1 MGAFLTTF
9 ITKVGDFTP
18 DTWPVLSPWY
28 SKHITEC
35 KNNCRRLL
43 DEVGPDNPII
53 VVGARV
59 SETPRAKR
67 GAIIGLCFLG
77 DTIHKTEDVIHESH
91 RNNHNNLR
99 VSDRKFRWPY
109 GIAISR
115 AIQYTPPY
123 VDARE
128 ECDEA
133 TFATWLRKPFFMALS
148 QPESDRL
155 SARLSEYDGLY
166 IEPPAIDSVVNQQ
179 TWQQTR
185 TGRTRGPVPSNAQV
199 SYFQNAYSE
208 TTTYLFQFAD
218 ENCWKIGRTSRLV
231 TKRLCEINKH
241 IPHQLLDD
249 KVWREHF
256 HKVWGSVEKAHIMEQ
271 RVLDQLE
278 NENCLIQGEIIYCEE
293 SQLRSAWQRAID
305 MIEHQNP

>member
-1 MGAFLTTF
+1 MTTF

-28 SKHITEC
+28 STHIKEC
-35 KNNCRRLL
+35 ENNCRRLL
-43 DEVGPDNPII
+43 DEVGTNNPII

-77 DTIHKTEDVIHESH
+77 NTIHKTEDVIDEIHQS
-91 RNNHNNLR
+91 NPNNLR

-115 AIQYTPPY
+115 AIQYSPPY
-123 VDARE
+123 LDARE
-128 ECDEA
+128 ECDA
-133 TFATWLRKPFFMALS
+133 VTFTNWGRKPFFIALS
-148 QPESDRL
+148 EPESSRL
-155 SARLSEYDGLY
+155 NAKLTEYDGVY
-166 IEPPAIDSVVNQQ
+166 VEPTTIGSLVNRH

-199 SYFQNAYSE
+199 NYFQQAYDE

-218 ENCWKIGRTSRLV
+218 QKCWKVGRTSRLV
-231 TKRLCEINKH
+231 TKRLDEVNKH
-241 IPHQLLDD
+241 IPHRLLNDRI
-249 KVWREHF
+249 WREHL
-256 HKVWGSVEKAHIMEQ
+256 HKVWSSADKAHMMEQ
-271 RVLDQLE
+271 FVLDQLE
-278 NENCLIQGEIIYCEE
+278 NESCLIQGEIVYCEE
-293 SQLRSAWQRAID
+293 SQLRSAWKKAIA
-305 MIEHQNP
+305 MVESQTP